1 MASGNP
7 DLNELRDIFHDIVA
21 DDQRAGQVIRHLRS
35 LLRKDVAERRPLVLK
50 NLISEVASVVGSDA
64 VLRNVSLELDLAS
77 DLPMVRGDRVQLQQ
91 VLLNLVV
98 NAFDAMAEVPDRPRK
113 LVVRS
118 RALDKSEVQVD
129 VIDNGPGIATD
140 KLGSVFQPFF
150 TTKATGMGMGLSV
163 SRSIVNAHEGRLW
176 VENNPDGGA
185 TFHMVLPAM
194 AGR

>member
-1 MASGNP
+1 
-7 DLNELRDIFHDIVA
+7 
-21 DDQRAGQVIRHLRS
+21 
-35 LLRKDVAERRPLVLK
+35 
-50 NLISEVASVVGSDA
+50 
-64 VLRNVSLELDLAS
+64 
-77 DLPMVRGDRVQLQQ
+77 
-91 VLLNLVV
+91 
-98 NAFDAMAEVPDRPRK
+98 
-113 LVVRS
+113 
-118 RALDKSEVQVD
+118 VQVD